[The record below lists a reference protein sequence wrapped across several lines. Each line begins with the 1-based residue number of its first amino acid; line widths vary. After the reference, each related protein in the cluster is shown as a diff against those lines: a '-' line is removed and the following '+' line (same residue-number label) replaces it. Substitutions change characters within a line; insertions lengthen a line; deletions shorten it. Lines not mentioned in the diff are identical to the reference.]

1 MFENCYFLRNTF
13 DKLAIACDEI
23 KNTSDTGLINSIDKT
38 DMFYWHP
45 FDSKHVYIFVNNHCY

>member
-23 KNTSDTGLINSIDKT
+23 KNTSDTGLINSVDKT
-38 DMFYWHP
+38 DYVLLASFW
-45 FDSKHVYIFVNNHCY
+45 